1 MKPSNR
7 RREQRLPINV
17 KVIITTET
25 FCTRKVV
32 TNDFSEGGIYVK
44 DEELA
49 KLEVGSLVTV
59 KSDEGL
65 ANAPVIKAKIAWSD
79 KKGVGIQYLLDG

>member
-25 FCTRKVV
+25 YCIRKVV

-44 DEELA
+44 DDELG
-49 KLEVGSLVTV
+49 KLAIGSLVTV
-59 KSDEGL
+59 QSDEGL
-65 ANAPVIKAKIAWSD
+65 ADAPIIKARIAWSD
-79 KKGVGIQYLLDG
+79 KKGVGIQYLLD

>member
-1 MKPSNR
+1 MNPSNR

-17 KVIITTET
+17 SVIITTDT
-25 FCTRKVV
+25 FCTRKVI

-49 KLEVGSLVTV
+49 NLEIGSLVTV
-59 KSDEGL
+59 QSDEGL
-65 ANAPVIKAKIAWSD
+65 ADAPIIKARIAWSD
-79 KKGVGIQYLLDG
+79 KKGIGIQYLLD